1 MKEWLYELLK
11 TDFYIHKSPR
21 SFNSQLGV
29 ALSVLGIERHHQ
41 LAIIEAGI
49 SQMGDMT
56 ALQAMIQPNL
66 VVLTHLGDAH
76 DEGFPSRAA
85 KAAEKMQLV
94 QGADVV
100 VFPKDQEIWKEAAQ
114 NWRKTQPLTKFVSW
128 GKSEN
133 SSYTISK
140 IDKAAQPTEVH
151 FKYRS
156 MEHVLKLPFKDD
168 ASIANAMTCFTV
180 LTALERWDPEHVEA
194 FMELHPIE
202 NRLSIEKGRRQ
213 TIIVNDAYSHDI
225 ESLRVALGVLTEQ
238 SAGKSRTVILTPM
251 AHGKGTEILESALSE
266 AGIDRVIWV
275 GVNGLPPKKTYE
287 SRIFQHYRSLVRIAA
302 LGGNFP
308 NGFAHKRGT
317 RAPFGAGCDALER
330 AVAPYRN
337 GDKLRC
343 GAT

>member
-1 MKEWLYELLK
+1 MRYTPQELTQIWHCTPDFLGNQEAITEIVYDTRRMHRSDQSLFIALRGNRNGHDFIQTAYQLGVRYFLIKASELSAFQDLSGACIFAVDDPLKSLQTLAAHHRKSLHLPVIGITGSNGKTVVKEWLYELLK
-11 TDFYIHKSPR
+11 SDFNIHKSPR

-49 SQMGDMT
+49 SQMGDMA

-114 NWRKTQPLTKFVSW
+114 NWRKTQPLSKFVSW

-140 IDKAAQPTEVH
+140 IDKIAQPTEVH

-156 MEHVLKLPFKDD
+156 M
-168 ASIANAMTCFTV
+168 
-180 LTALERWDPEHVEA
+180 
-194 FMELHPIE
+194 
-202 NRLSIEKGRRQ
+202 
-213 TIIVNDAYSHDI
+213 
-225 ESLRVALGVLTEQ
+225 
-238 SAGKSRTVILTPM
+238 
-251 AHGKGTEILESALSE
+251 
-266 AGIDRVIWV
+266 
-275 GVNGLPPKKTYE
+275 
-287 SRIFQHYRSLVRIAA
+287 
-302 LGGNFP
+302 
-308 NGFAHKRGT
+308 
-317 RAPFGAGCDALER
+317 
-330 AVAPYRN
+330 
-337 GDKLRC
+337 
-343 GAT
+343 